1 MPRLPIQ
8 GFRILAHVT
17 GLIDQELLDRCEYL
31 TAVNQILR
39 NHIPGKLRLSD
50 EERITLAKIG
60 KRLGRKLLKE
70 IASVAKPDTIMGWY
84 RNLVA
89 KKFDGSKKRRS
100 PGRPR
105 IDAKLE
111 ALILDIVEKN
121 SDWGYD
127 KVAGA
132 LANLG
137 HNVSDQTVGNV
148 LQRHGIPPAPKRKG
162 GKIGRAHV

>member
-39 NHIPGKLRLSD
+39 NHIPGKLRLGD

-70 IASVAKPDTIMGWY
+70 IACVSGCRLNSGWCKSY
-84 RNLVA
+84 M
-89 KKFDGSKKRRS
+89 
-100 PGRPR
+100 
-105 IDAKLE
+105 
-111 ALILDIVEKN
+111 
-121 SDWGYD
+121 
-127 KVAGA
+127 
-132 LANLG
+132 
-137 HNVSDQTVGNV
+137 
-148 LQRHGIPPAPKRKG
+148 PPATM
-162 GKIGRAHV
+162 